1 VGGTAIFLYQVW
13 GSRGGFREEALK
25 QADNLTVK
33 TRPTQLLEEIVR
45 QVLVGGYWLVAKV
58 RGQVL
63 NKGIQL
69 ATKVVGQVLNKIY
82 RLAAKVRGQVFEQRL
97 LVKVKCNPL
106 NLPLH

>member
-1 VGGTAIFLYQVW
+1 
-13 GSRGGFREEALK
+13 LK

-33 TRPTQLLEEIVR
+33 TRPTQLLGEKVK
-45 QVLVGGYWLVAKV
+45 QVLVGGYWLAAKF

-82 RLAAKVRGQVFEQRL
+82 RLAAKVIGQVL
-97 LVKVKCNPL
+97 DKGYW
-106 NLPLH
+106 